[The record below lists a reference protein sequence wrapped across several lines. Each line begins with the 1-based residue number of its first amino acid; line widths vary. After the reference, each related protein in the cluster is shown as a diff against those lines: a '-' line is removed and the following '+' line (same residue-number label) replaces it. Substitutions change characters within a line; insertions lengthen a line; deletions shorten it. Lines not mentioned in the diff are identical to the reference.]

1 MIDVKKDFISDV
13 PGYVENLEKNG
24 LHSSCKDPDVY
35 SKLMQEYH
43 RELWSAQKLPNGQN
57 MELKAGCGSYYLYWR
72 DLRFGA
78 DSIVNMYFHHKGA
91 QSLLNEE
98 IKQALMKNFGETTDF
113 KDFVKKYLYKTYTIG
128 GSIIFLKNGVANS
141 INIRRYSLLKDRF
154 DLALECIRRYYKYKD
169 KDESSPMSK
178 VLKANASFF
187 YLFGD
192 FKEYVDFFFLQDL
205 VNNDYTKIN
214 YFNSANEL
222 EKVSYPKTEKDWLDL
237 YKNQMDFVEKRNER
251 IRDFVSKMNLNCD

>member
-1 MIDVKKDFISDV
+1 MIDVDKDFISDV

-35 SKLMQEYH
+35 SKLMQKYH
-43 RELWSAQKLPNGQN
+43 RVLWSVQKLQNGQN
-57 MELKAGCGSYYLYWR
+57 MELKAGCGSYYLYWSKF
-72 DLRFGA
+72 RFGA

-98 IKQALMKNFGETTDF
+98 IKQALIKNFGETTDF

-128 GSIIFLKNGVANS
+128 GSIIFPKNGVTNS

-154 DLALECIRRYYKYKD
+154 DLTLECIRRYYEK
-169 KDESSPMSK
+169 ETSPMSK

-187 YLFGD
+187 KLFD
-192 FKEYVDFFFLQDL
+192 NFKEYVDFFFLQDL

-214 YFNSANEL
+214 YFNLTNEL
-222 EKVSYPKTEKDWLDL
+222 EKVSYPQTEKDWLDL
-237 YKNQMDFVEKRNER
+237 YKNQIDFVKKRNER
-251 IRDFVSKMNLNCD
+251 IRDFVSQMNLNGD